1 MGPGKPRADAVPGAT
16 MTDDEL
22 RARIEIDPKIMVG
35 QPCIRGTR
43 IPVRLILDLLA
54 HGAPYDEIIEDY
66 PSVTSD
72 DIAACL
78 LYAVDTIEHAS
89 ATSLAPTR

>member
-1 MGPGKPRADAVPGAT
+1 

-22 RARIEIDPKIMVG
+22 RARITIDPKIMVG

-43 IPVRLILDLLA
+43 LTVRFILKLLA
-54 HGAPYDEIIEDY
+54 HGTTVEEILEEY
-66 PSVTSD
+66 PRQSRE

-78 LYAVDTIEHAS
+78 LYAADTLEGES
-89 ATSLAPTR
+89 SSSLAAAG